1 MEGIFIKLLNLSIQ
15 ASILITVV
23 LLLRFILN
31 KSPKSIKCL
40 LWALVAIRLVCPF
53 SIESKFSL
61 APDAEVVS
69 MDNYVG
75 MPNVLSKTTGSDRYV
90 KGYAESYD
98 HEVVTVEK
106 KNTDPLHI
114 FSIIWLGG
122 VVILAVYALGSC
134 LKIWRRVKLSI
145 RTTENIYICDRIDS
159 PFIFGIIK
167 PRIYLPSR
175 MNEEQKESVIAHERA
190 HLKRL
195 DHFWKP
201 FGFGLLSV
209 YWFNPLCWLAYIL
222 FCRDIEL
229 ACDEK
234 VIKDMDAKQKK
245 IYSKKLLICM
255 RISSSM
261 IVNICPDLCLQMR
274 RDVLANYMIC
284 IVEIWQSRREKLL
297 LFLQKMNT
305 MERELRFLKKRV
317 S

>member
-201 FGFGLLSV
+201 FGFGLLLV

-229 ACDEK
+229 ACDCLLYTSDAADDMQC
-234 VIKDMDAKQKK
+234 VDLGGRRIIKKNFFKQKTAYEISECLVGSEMCIRDRFWLAFAVLGVNNRTIK
-245 IYSKKLLICM
+245 SKRMIMLSLIH
-255 RISSSM
+255 I
-261 IVNICPDLCLQMR
+261 
-274 RDVLANYMIC
+274 
-284 IVEIWQSRREKLL
+284 
-297 LFLQKMNT
+297 
-305 MERELRFLKKRV
+305 
-317 S
+317 

>member
-106 KNTDPLHI
+106 KTRI
-114 FSIIWLGG
+114 
-122 VVILAVYALGSC
+122 
-134 LKIWRRVKLSI
+134 LSI
-145 RTTENIYICDRIDS
+145 FFQS
-159 PFIFGIIK
+159 FGW
-167 PRIYLPSR
+167 
-175 MNEEQKESVIAHERA
+175 VA
-190 HLKRL
+190 
-195 DHFWKP
+195 
-201 FGFGLLSV
+201 LLSWR
-209 YWFNPLCWLAYIL
+209 YTLWEA
-222 FCRDIEL
+222 
-229 ACDEK
+229 A
-234 VIKDMDAKQKK
+234 
-245 IYSKKLLICM
+245 
-255 RISSSM
+255 
-261 IVNICPDLCLQMR
+261 
-274 RDVLANYMIC
+274 
-284 IVEIWQSRREKLL
+284 
-297 LFLQKMNT
+297 
-305 MERELRFLKKRV
+305 
-317 S
+317 

>member
-114 FSIIWLGG
+114 F
-122 VVILAVYALGSC
+122 
-134 LKIWRRVKLSI
+134 
-145 RTTENIYICDRIDS
+145 
-159 PFIFGIIK
+159 
-167 PRIYLPSR
+167 
-175 MNEEQKESVIAHERA
+175 
-190 HLKRL
+190 
-195 DHFWKP
+195 
-201 FGFGLLSV
+201 
-209 YWFNPLCWLAYIL
+209 L
-222 FCRDIEL
+222 F
-229 ACDEK
+229 
-234 VIKDMDAKQKK
+234 
-245 IYSKKLLICM
+245 YSYT
-255 RISSSM
+255 S
-261 IVNICPDLCLQMR
+261 
-274 RDVLANYMIC
+274 
-284 IVEIWQSRREKLL
+284 
-297 LFLQKMNT
+297 
-305 MERELRFLKKRV
+305 
-317 S
+317 

>member
-175 MNEEQKESVIAHERA
+175 MNEEQKESVIAHEQSTFKTLGSFLEA
-190 HLKRL
+190 VW
-195 DHFWKP
+195 FWLT
-201 FGFGLLSV
+201 FSV
-209 YWFNPLCWLAYIL
+209 L
-222 FCRDIEL
+222 
-229 ACDEK
+229 
-234 VIKDMDAKQKK
+234 V
-245 IYSKKLLICM
+245 
-255 RISSSM
+255 
-261 IVNICPDLCLQMR
+261 
-274 RDVLANYMIC
+274 
-284 IVEIWQSRREKLL
+284 
-297 LFLQKMNT
+297 
-305 MERELRFLKKRV
+305 
-317 S
+317 